1 MKFKQMGYSKRELL
15 ADWPGELSLEAFQ
28 GKGHINSF
36 KCFCGIRI
44 QNAGEPFDG
53 ANDVCS

>member
-1 MKFKQMGYSKRELL
+1 MGYSKRELL

-28 GKGHINSF
+28 GKGHVNSF